1 MTYWGRYVP
10 SSETR
15 FVLRGGPLTTTGG
28 IAVDGRFKIV
38 EATGRFAGMRGG
50 GTIWLQLTCYPGTLT
65 RNAATSCADL
75 GAYSDAL
82 PFLEGRYV
90 APTP

>member
-1 MTYWGRYVP
+1 VRARENGQPTDQITTRYWGRYAP

-38 EATGRFAGMRGG
+38 EATGRFAGIRGG
-50 GTIWLQLTCYPGTLT
+50 GTIWLQLTCYSARLRRSLPP
-65 RNAATSCADL
+65 RAA
-75 GAYSDAL
+75 
-82 PFLEGRYV
+82 E
-90 APTP
+90 